1 MKDGHGGMGRRAN
14 TERLLCTAPRRS
26 QGIGKGQVSG
36 FVNFMRSDLDLATK
50 TQCMEAIRLTEGKD
64 SRLLR
69 FVKSGGVTKIAR
81 VPGHSILVL
90 GILCLVNIDTVIV
103 VVVVIAIIVMM
114 SNISILTMLVLLLLI
129 KITANVVLITVC
141 IRIRIIIIGPKP

>member
-1 MKDGHGGMGRRAN
+1 MGRRAN

-90 GILCLVNIDTVIV
+90 GILCLV
-103 VVVVIAIIVMM
+103 VVIAIIVMM
-114 SNISILTMLVLLLLI
+114 SNISILTMLVLLLI
-129 KITANVVLITVC
+129 TITANVVLITVC